1 MAAQPGRENPFG
13 IDLNRDLNGNLMV
26 EEVHDTDNPALRDY
40 IRQLRNH
47 ELAHR
52 RHGQDLLAN
61 LVTATNLERYPSL
74 DFSPVVTIVD
84 AAPDEKAQLEAA
96 MVRLARR
103 GEYDPMAA
111 GLAIAT
117 VGLQD
122 TDAVAD
128 FLDNLAPGKIE
139 YTTAASGKKLVQCVA
154 CEEQLPA
161 KDLVLAS
168 CGHCYCGSCVSIMFN
183 AAVSDESCY
192 PPRCCANTPIPI
204 EHATRFLEPEFEIL
218 FEEKGEEYD
227 TVDRTYCSNP
237 ECSIFTFPD
246 DVWRNNAECRSCESS
261 TCVICK
267 APAHGGDCPADLEL
281 PMLLK
286 LAEEMHWQRCHNC
299 LRIVQRQD
307 GCSYME

>member
-139 YTTAASGKKLVQCVA
+139 
-154 CEEQLPA
+154 
-161 KDLVLAS
+161 
-168 CGHCYCGSCVSIMFN
+168 HCYCGSCVSIMFN

-192 PPRCCANTPIPI
+192 PPRCCADTPIPI

-218 FEEKGEEYD
+218 FEEKGEEYN

-237 ECSIFTFPD
+237 ECSTFIFPD
-246 DVWRNNAECRSCESS
+246 DIWRNNAKCRSCESS

-267 APAHGGDCPADLEL
+267 APTHGGDCPADLEL

-286 LAEEMHWQRCHNC
+286 LAEEMQWQRCYNC

-307 GCSYME
+307 GCSHMG